1 MFLFHELTQYF
12 LKYGYR
18 KQIFHKVGTVK
29 TYKFNFIFLSI
40 HMPRPWQLHWTSLVS
55 KTSVQWQL
63 SPPFLLI
70 QSVPSTAAAIHED
83 THTTLQTSLTESE
96 LLPAGHEP
104 VPSDRC
110 VSPHDRRPKI
120 SARTTSAYISAHSYT
135 VQHLKPTSL
144 HDTPRLMTPY
154 DEILFTE
161 EPDRSAVLVLSTT
174 KRPNLTLW
182 LSHRHRLV
190 GGQGA
195 NVVISDSEG
204 PPVPH
209 LRGLAPTPQDH

>member
-40 HMPRPWQLHWTSLVS
+40 HMPRPWQLPWTRFVS

-83 THTTLQTSLTESE
+83 THITLQTSLTESE
-96 LLPAGHEP
+96 LLPAGQEP
-104 VPSDRC
+104 VPSDRRF
-110 VSPHDRRPKI
+110 SPYSSPLCSTRSPAKNFRTHRI
-120 SARTTSAYISAHSYT
+120 SIHIGSRVHCTTSETHQLTRHAQT
-135 VQHLKPTSL
+135 D
-144 HDTPRLMTPY
+144 DT
-154 DEILFTE
+154 
-161 EPDRSAVLVLSTT
+161 A
-174 KRPNLTLW
+174 
-182 LSHRHRLV
+182 
-190 GGQGA
+190 
-195 NVVISDSEG
+195 
-204 PPVPH
+204 
-209 LRGLAPTPQDH
+209 